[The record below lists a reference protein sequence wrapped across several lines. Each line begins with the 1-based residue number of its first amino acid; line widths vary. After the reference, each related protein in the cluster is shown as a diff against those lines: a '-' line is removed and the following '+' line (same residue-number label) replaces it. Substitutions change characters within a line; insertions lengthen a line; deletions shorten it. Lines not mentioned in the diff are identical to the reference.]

1 LSSWD
6 TIGITAH
13 YTAQV
18 WVREGLPWAWRFDTA
33 KGRLLYDLLDPLC
46 NLARRF
52 GLTTPPDFLVQRHR
66 MLDALVQ
73 RRAPAQLVELACGL
87 SPRGLALSHKQGI
100 RCVDV
105 DLPPMV
111 QSKTHLAGS
120 ELPASYHLAALD
132 LISSRDYVHD
142 LGPAL
147 GKLSPTVVIT
157 EGILP
162 YFPLVLLRH
171 VFQSVAALLRACGGG
186 TYLTDV
192 HHQQE
197 VDQLPLDLGARFRW
211 LQHLLARSPRYPM
224 IADQEQ
230 GRAMMLGAGFQRVV
244 VHDPRDWQ
252 EELDLPVQR
261 IHSGLRVYEATV

>member
-1 LSSWD
+1 LPSWD

-33 KGRLLYDLLDPLC
+33 KGRLLYDALEPLC
-46 NLARRF
+46 KAARRF

-111 QSKTHLAGS
+111 QHKTRLAGAG
-120 ELPASYHLAALD
+120 LPAGYHLAALD
-132 LISSRDYVHD
+132 LIASRDYVRD

-147 GKLSPTVVIT
+147 EPVSPTVVIT

-162 YFPLVLLRH
+162 YFPLVLQRH
-171 VFQSVAALLRACGGG
+171 VFGCIAALLRACGGG

-197 VDQLPLDLGARFRW
+197 VDRLPLDLGARFRW

-224 IADQEQ
+224 IADDAQ
-230 GRAMMLGAGFQRVV
+230 GRAMLLDAGFQQVV
-244 VHDPRDWQ
+244 VHHPGEWQ
-252 EELDLPVQR
+252 EELDLPVRR
-261 IHSGLRVYEATV
+261 IHSGLRVYEASV